1 MPSGMSSWPLERPTT
16 YCKTTAIMSST
27 SDEATRRSELITY
40 FGDSLK
46 DNQDIM
52 QECTVLAF
60 TLRHACD
67 LR

>member
-1 MPSGMSSWPLERPTT
+1 MSS
-16 YCKTTAIMSST
+16 S

-52 QECTVLAF
+52 QECTVLTF
-60 TLRHACD
+60 TFRHACD
-67 LR
+67 LLTMLNPAV